1 MYLNRGTTSLKN
13 NIMKR
18 IILILFT
25 LILSLPAMAQPVNK
39 VPLKKYLEFARAAA
53 DWTWEKYDS
62 LEQSWLKSIDPMNV
76 FGYRSPSRYLEAATI
91 YATLYE
97 LEGNKKYAE
106 RAKTILLKYAGYTKY
121 YPESAAKARPDYT
134 EGTPALP
141 DFFTTMRYIKPFE
154 ILKRKGFLTSDE
166 TGELTKVIIH
176 NINYLLQAQ
185 EWGAMNRAALRAE
198 TLGWAV
204 RALGEIPEA
213 EKWKAYEYAIGF
225 DNWGNWEI
233 EDASLYHAV
242 WLYSMIGYADSKQMI
257 KELFSTPEMYYY
269 SHYFLNLMAPY
280 GMVAA
285 FGDSRLTDNWY
296 RWLAYFETAAKVYS
310 NPEFKWAA
318 SVIANKFIDFNNK
331 ALYGLAYELLDVY
344 RWGTDNIVPVAPKN
358 LSQEVMED
366 VQGKKIVMRN
376 GWDTRSSFL
385 LLNYKDEGESGLLY
399 RDYLRDGIPV
409 EEEKMTHGHADE
421 NSIALLMNNGS
432 VLLADGGYR
441 DYMPSGPFG
450 AYRQDYFHN
459 RLVVR
464 PEKIFMG
471 QKQGENRY
479 STTNMAPVPGQS
491 ILDFVRNA
499 GSYRQVRTNKV
510 DFITLPDF
518 DYSRTR
524 LTDEIMGYEWDRV
537 IAYIKDPG
545 LYVVFDIMKGRKEQ
559 YFTAA
564 NMWHTRKIISSG
576 SHWYDTMYD
585 SVYTYKNNPDNHL
598 WIYFPKSHYRMES
611 VEKEKRNYTNE
622 LVISEY
628 SGQFFELGQH
638 TGFITVLVPH
648 GKEIDASVWKDRI
661 RLVETGEAEPGL
673 SVEIANGSEVI
684 QIGVKS
690 DLRMDMIRDNRRPK
704 YTYESGKIIYDKV
717 ETNGDFFITKKSGDK
732 LSYTAVNVTKILYGG
747 KLLFEQKQSYFGL
760 AFDGSPDVQGVG
772 KARYWRETVTIK

>member
-1 MYLNRGTTSLKN
+1 
-13 NIMKR
+13 MKKVVFV
-18 IILILFT
+18 IAVMT
-25 LILSLPAMAQPVNK
+25 LTLSLNGQVVNK
-39 VPLKKYLEFARAAA
+39 VPLKRYLEFARVAA

-62 LEQSWLKSIDPMNV
+62 LEQLWIKTIDPMNV
-76 FGYRSPSRYLEAATI
+76 FGYRPPSRYLDAATI

-106 RAKTILLKYAGYTKY
+106 RAKTILLKYANYTKY
-121 YPESAAKARPDYT
+121 YPESAVKIRIDYSD
-134 EGTPALP
+134 GTPALP

-154 ILKRKGFLTSDE
+154 ILKRKGVLTPSE
-166 TGELTKVIIH
+166 TGEMTKVIIH

-213 EKWKAYEYAIGF
+213 EKWRSYEYALGF

-233 EDASLYHAV
+233 EDAMLYHAV
-242 WLYSMIGYADSKQMI
+242 WLYSMIGYADSKKQI
-257 KELFSTPEMYYY
+257 KELFDTPEMYYY
-269 SHYFLNLMAPY
+269 SHYFLNLMAPN

-285 FGDSRLTDNWY
+285 FGDSRLNDNWD
-296 RWLAYFETAAKVYS
+296 RWLVYFETAANIYS
-310 NPEFKWAA
+310 NPELKWAA

-331 ALYGLAYELLDVY
+331 AATGLAYELLDCY
-344 RWGTDNIVPVAPKN
+344 RLGSDKINPVIPKN

-376 GWDTRSSFL
+376 GWDPKSSFL
-385 LLNYKDEGESGLLY
+385 LLNYKDEGDGGLIY
-399 RDYLRDGIPV
+399 RNYLRDGIPV

-421 NSIALLMNNGS
+421 NSIALLMHNGS

-459 RLVVR
+459 RLVIR
-464 PEKIFMG
+464 PEKIFLG
-471 QKQGENRY
+471 QKQGEYRY
-479 STTNMAPVPGQS
+479 ATTNMAAVPGQS

-518 DYSRTR
+518 DYSRTKV
-524 LTDEIMGYEWDRV
+524 TDEQLGYEWDRV
-537 IAYIKDPG
+537 ITYIKDPG

-559 YFTAA
+559 FFTAA

-576 SHWYDTMYD
+576 EHWYDTMYD
-585 SVYTYKNNPDNHL
+585 SVFTYKNNTDNHL
-598 WIYFPKSHYRMES
+598 LICFPKNHYRFES
-611 VEKEKRNYTNE
+611 IENEKRNFTNE

-638 TGFITVLVPH
+638 IGFITLLVPH
-648 GKEIDASVWKDRI
+648 SKEVDVSSWKDRI
-661 RLVETGEAEPGL
+661 KLIDTGDDENGL
-673 SVEIANGSEVI
+673 SVEILNGNETV
-684 QIGVKS
+684 QVGVKS
-690 DLRMDMIRDNRRPK
+690 DLRMDMVRDYRRPK
-704 YTYESGKIIYDKV
+704 YTYESGKVVYKNV
-717 ETNGDFFITKKSGDK
+717 ETNSDFFITRKSGDK
-732 LSYTAVNVTKILYGG
+732 LSYTAVNVSKILYGG
-747 KLLFEQKQSYFGL
+747 KLLFGQKESFFGL
-760 AFDGSPDVQGVG
+760 AYDGSQDGPGLG
-772 KARYWRETVTIK
+772 KARYWRDVVNLK